1 MSELVL
7 HNHSNWRFHIVV
19 VLVSVDRRQS
29 KLGRLWHMLC
39 RFEQIIACDARI
51 RCDAKI
57 RGNAR
62 QQYNLPDFLEYFPMV
77 EVCFGG
83 VEDVCLRK
91 SFHLDLLGQIN
102 CETGLHDA
110 D

>member
-62 QQYNLPDFLEYFPMV
+62 QQYNLPDFLEYFAMM
-77 EVCFGG
+77 EVLGRRCM
-83 VEDVCLRK
+83 
-91 SFHLDLLGQIN
+91 LL
-102 CETGLHDA
+102 EKAFTWTSWDKL
-110 D
+110 